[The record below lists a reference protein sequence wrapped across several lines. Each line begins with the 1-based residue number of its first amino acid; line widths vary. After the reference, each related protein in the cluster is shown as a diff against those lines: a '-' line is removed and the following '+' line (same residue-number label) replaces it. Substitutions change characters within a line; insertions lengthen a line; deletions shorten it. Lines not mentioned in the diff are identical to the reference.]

1 MSPEITENIV
11 NKAKI
16 TKGFYKNWANAS
28 ANVCEADQADHPLTI
43 DEFDFYESA
52 RAKHTHTHTE
62 EKTRHGNK
70 T

>member
-1 MSPEITENIV
+1 MCEHGIPPSLKKIMSPEITENIV

-43 DEFDFYESA
+43 D
-52 RAKHTHTHTE
+52 
-62 EKTRHGNK
+62 
-70 T
+70 